1 MEERDQ
7 WEKII
12 QSKFKD
18 FEVNTH
24 PDDWKEIES
33 RISGKKVVLFRR
45 WYYAAAVITLFLLI
59 TGGYYF
65 FNNVDDTPMIAMQ
78 IEKAGET
85 NNNYET
91 AFGGSQL
98 RITNDETGETINNYE
113 LRITNDETGE
123 INNYESRMTNDE
135 TGEAFNNYELRI
147 TNYGN
152 TAKIENSLLTH
163 VSGEKIEVKH
173 NHIIS
178 ETILS
183 LKQLLMKNPEYTPS
197 KDFRYI
203 ADANPLK
210 TTKESSRRWTI
221 GAGGGSYSIGM
232 NGGEFINT
240 GQYANTPYSMSELY
254 NGEWYLGS
262 PVKRDDCFNDLLTNS
277 LRWDSETNS
286 TGISKEGLTHKQPIS
301 LGIGVGYALNNRWS
315 LQSGL
320 VYSLLLSEWSTTL
333 EFHEKS
339 KQKLHFIGIPLSI
352 SYQIA
357 EWNKLRFYAT
367 SGFMAE
373 WNVAGN
379 IKTFYKEDSLEP
391 EKESIRMK
399 KVQWSV
405 NGRVGAIYPVIKF
418 VNAFVEGGANYYF
431 DNKSSIETIRSDKPF
446 HVSLQAG
453 IRFGF

>member
-85 NNNYET
+85 NKNYET

-98 RITNDETGETINNYE
+98 RN
-113 LRITNDETGE
+113 TNDETGE
-123 INNYESRMTNDE
+123 INNYEYLITNSQNRGVKYE
-135 TGEAFNNYELRI
+135 NGEAEKTEETIPNTEYRIPNYGI
-147 TNYGN
+147 GN

-163 VSGEKIEVKH
+163 VSGEKREVKH

-183 LKQLLMKNPEYTPS
+183 LKQLLMKNPEDTQS

-232 NGGEFINT
+232 NGGEFINA
-240 GQYANTPYSMSELY
+240 GQYANTPYSISESY

-262 PVKRDDCFNDLLTNS
+262 PVKRDDYFNDLLTNS
-277 LRWDSETNS
+277 LRLDSETNS

-453 IRFGF
+453 LRFGF